1 MRLREYFSNNEP
13 ENTENESLVKNKS
26 SFYPPRN
33 RDKTLDTVIDYLHNH
48 EFNTVAG
55 KNKSNLTKDQWNSI
69 LKLQNNKDIIIKEA
83 DKGGSVVIMNTT
95 HYCKM
100 IFDNLNDKKTYKEV
114 ANKCDKKVMTRI
126 ADFTKKYKDVLTKKE
141 ASYLTNFN
149 FKTSNFYGL
158 PKIHKSKLISEA
170 IGVQNDEYIEVL
182 EPIDLKVR
190 PIVAGPMCPTRPLS
204 ALIDILLKP
213 FVTHINSYI
222 RENLDFLK
230 KCSRVNNE
238 NTILVTFDV
247 TSLYTNIPHDYGL
260 QAIAYW
266 IELYPDSLNL
276 RFSKDFVLEGIKII
290 LENNNCFFN
299 NKYYNQIKG
308 TAMGT
313 IFAPTYAT
321 LTIGYFEIKFDQICE
336 LKWGKDTRDFIYKN
350 WSRFLEDCETP
361 LDKTKVKP
369 EELLETL
376 NSIHRNIQ
384 FTMEYSDVAIPF
396 LDILIKRDKTK
407 VWMDLYHKPTD
418 TQRCLPFSSSHP
430 NHCKRNI
437 PFTLARRIFTIVENQ
452 QQKLK
457 HIHELKSN
465 LKKYEYPE
473 TLIENGIQKAL
484 GIPQH

>member
-1 MRLREYFSNNEP
+1 
-13 ENTENESLVKNKS
+13 
-26 SFYPPRN
+26 
-33 RDKTLDTVIDYLHNH
+33 
-48 EFNTVAG
+48 
-55 KNKSNLTKDQWNSI
+55 
-69 LKLQNNKDIIIKEA
+69 
-83 DKGGSVVIMNTT
+83 
-95 HYCKM
+95 
-100 IFDNLNDKKTYKEV
+100 
-114 ANKCDKKVMTRI
+114 MTRI

-141 ASYLTNFN
+141 SSYLTNFN

-158 PKIHKSKLISEA
+158 PKIHKSKLNSEA
-170 IGVQNDEYIEVL
+170 IASKNDEYIKVL

-213 FVTHINSYI
+213 FVTHLNSYI
-222 RENLDFLK
+222 RDNLDFLK
-230 KCSRVNNE
+230 QCSRVNSE

-266 IELYPDSLNL
+266 IELYPGRLNL
-276 RFSKDFVLEGIKII
+276 RFSKDFVLEGTKII

-308 TAMGT
+308 MAMGT

-321 LTIGYFEIKFDQICE
+321 LTMGYLEIKFYQICE

-350 WSRFLEDCETP
+350 LSRFLDDCETL
-361 LDKTKVKP
+361 LDTTKVKP
-369 EELLETL
+369 EELLETV
-376 NSIHRNIQ
+376 NSIHQHIQ
-384 FTMEYSDVAIPF
+384 FTMEYGDVAIPL

-437 PFTLARRIFTIVENQ
+437 PFTLARRICTIVENQ

-473 TLIENGIQKAL
+473 TLIANGIQKAL
-484 GIPQH
+484 GISQETLTTPIEKNNKNVLPFIPTHNPNNPNNFHAIKSSINVLTANKSNGFNDIKIIHSRRQPRNLKRILTKAELSNIVSTVSKCGDTRCLCCSYLLLQNSYKFKNVNKIFTLT